1 MLKKENAA
9 KPRKKSEEK
18 NFEKKTSVWLYVAL
32 GAAAGFCN
40 GLFGGGGGM
49 IIVPML
55 VYLMKKEP
63 RRAHATAIF
72 LILPMSIVSGLFYA
86 SFKAF
91 EIKIGVPCLIGVVIG
106 GAAGALLLS
115 KISSKWIMIIF
126 ALVMAAAG
134 VKMLFF

>member
-1 MLKKENAA
+1 MLRKENAA
-9 KPRKKSEEK
+9 KPRKKI
-18 NFEKKTSVWLYVAL
+18 NEKKSKNKKSVWLYVLL

-55 VYLMKKEP
+55 VYLMKTEP

-72 LILPMSIVSGLFYA
+72 LILPMSVVSGLFYA

-91 EIKIGVPCLIGVVIG
+91 EIKIGVPCLIGVVLG

-134 VKMLFF
+134 VKLLCF

>member
-1 MLKKENAA
+1 MLRKENAA
-9 KPRKKSEEK
+9 KPRKKINEK
-18 NFEKKTSVWLYVAL
+18 NSKNKKSVWLYVLL

-55 VYLMKKEP
+55 VYLMKTEP

-72 LILPMSIVSGLFYA
+72 LILPMSVVSGLFYA

-91 EIKIGVPCLIGVVIG
+91 EIRIGVPCLIGVVLG

-134 VKMLFF
+134 VKLLCF